1 MPSQK
6 LRLIWSVT
14 YEDIRYKMKMKISE
28 RMADF
33 SQHFENFG
41 IIVSRALGGAED
53 KPKPKA
59 KPTQNWQQAQ
69 LACAELFS

>member
-1 MPSQK
+1 
-6 LRLIWSVT
+6 
-14 YEDIRYKMKMKISE
+14 MKMKISE

-33 SQHFENFG
+33 SQHFENLG
-41 IIVSRALGGAED
+41 IIVSRALGGEED